1 MTIKVLTKESLSGI
15 KSSLMGEPEFNRI
28 VDEKT
33 KQWIRF
39 GKDVI
44 IMKTGR
50 FLVITDAKR
59 ELVITG
65 SSPFK
70 VLKKLG
76 KITGETKKQ
85 YQPMSK

>member
-1 MTIKVLTKESLSGI
+1 
-15 KSSLMGEPEFNRI
+15 
-28 VDEKT
+28 
-33 KQWIRF
+33 
-39 GKDVI
+39 
-44 IMKTGR
+44 MKTGR